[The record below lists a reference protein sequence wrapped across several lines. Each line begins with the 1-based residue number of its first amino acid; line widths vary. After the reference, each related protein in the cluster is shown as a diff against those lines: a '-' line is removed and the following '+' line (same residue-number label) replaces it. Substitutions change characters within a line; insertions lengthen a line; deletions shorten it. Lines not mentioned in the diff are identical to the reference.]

1 MVGLEKVTNKIIA
14 SAEAEAANL
23 LARAEEEC
31 AAILGEAEIRAHE
44 IRVAAEDAADA
55 EGESIVSRARASAA
69 TERRGILLSSRC
81 RAIDSVF
88 EAAERKICG
97 MPSENYLGFLVAL
110 AREAANGQS
119 GDCRLTLGRS
129 DRVSFGRAL
138 IEQLER
144 ELPAVNWQLAD
155 GDPRIGGGLWL
166 DFGETRIDC
175 TVAALIAE
183 ARSRLE
189 GEVCRILFGG
199 RGDGENE

>member
-14 SAEAEAANL
+14 SAEAEATEI
-23 LARAEEEC
+23 LARADEEC
-31 AAILGEAEIRAHE
+31 AAILGDAEARAHE

-55 EGESIVSRARASAA
+55 EGEGVVSRARAAAA
-69 TERRGILLSSRC
+69 TERRGIMLGARC
-81 RAIDSVF
+81 HAIDSVF

-110 AREAANGQS
+110 SREAARGQT

-138 IEQLER
+138 VEQLER
-144 ELPAVNWQLAD
+144 ELPDIKWQLAD

-175 TVAALIAE
+175 TVSALITE
-183 ARSRLE
+183 ARGRLE
-189 GEVCRILFGG
+189 REVCRILFGG
-199 RGDGENE
+199 RGDSGND